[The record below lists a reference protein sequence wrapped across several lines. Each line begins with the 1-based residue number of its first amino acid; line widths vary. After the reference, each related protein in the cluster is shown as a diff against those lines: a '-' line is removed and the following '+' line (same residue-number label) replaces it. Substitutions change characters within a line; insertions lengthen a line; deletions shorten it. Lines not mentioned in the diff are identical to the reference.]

1 MAGVGTGSHSSWRRG
16 SLHPQMSMSPSADRE
31 QAAAPP
37 MRPWVRRSSRTCPRP
52 HRTPVSHSGRGHR
65 SDQDGVPSCCCYP
78 PLAGIMK
85 SAARLTPPPPA
96 PCPPRHAAVVPSYR
110 RTRTA
115 ARSSAA
121 PKVPR
126 RSAACARARSWC
138 CGSAWCLPRARRPR
152 ATCACFTDPPHMMRK
167 PLGASAGS
175 AIDQPES
182 CADDPVRTPWWPLL

>member
-1 MAGVGTGSHSSWRRG
+1 MIKNTINNAAYSYAIAGFGTGSHSSWRRG

-126 RSAACARARSWC
+126 RSAACGARGRGVVGAR
-138 CGSAWCLPRARRPR
+138 GAFREPGGLARRAP
-152 ATCACFTDPPHMMRK
+152 
-167 PLGASAGS
+167 AS
-175 AIDQPES
+175 QTRP
-182 CADDPVRTPWWPLL
+182 T